1 MNTRKSSSYASRPLG
16 GLTITR
22 IVTERLP
29 IAASSEGN
37 LSIGQV
43 IDEHLSQ
50 AAQRGE
56 SIQTVRLDFEPERW
70 EEIATTIYCGFVEDY
85 AA

>member
-1 MNTRKSSSYASRPLG
+1 MQKRPQPRPLG
-16 GLTITR
+16 GLTVTR
-22 IVTERLP
+22 IVTERHP
-29 IAASSEGN
+29 IIASRGN
-37 LSIGQV
+37 ALSIGQM

-56 SIQTVRLDFEPERW
+56 SIQTVRLEFEPEQW
-70 EEIATTIYCGFVEDY
+70 EEIATTVYCGFVEEY